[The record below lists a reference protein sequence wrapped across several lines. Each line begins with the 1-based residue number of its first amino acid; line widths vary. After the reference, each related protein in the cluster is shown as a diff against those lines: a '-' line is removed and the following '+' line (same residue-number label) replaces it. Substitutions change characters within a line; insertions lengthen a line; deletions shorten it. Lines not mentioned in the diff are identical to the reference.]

1 MNAMARTGRRVTM
14 AIVVLVVL
22 VAAVVAATQL
32 WPTIVPTGLAHPHVD
47 VNATFGAGKTA
58 EAESFEAFIRV
69 TTILSQ
75 LVLVIALGLYAWRG
89 TRFMRDSAAGPIG
102 TGFLLGMLG
111 LGIVWLVQLPFT
123 IAELWWLRRHDVIDV
138 GYVEALVQGF
148 LGLGGTF
155 LTICAALLIA
165 MGLARLVRG
174 AWWIPA
180 TAIFVALF
188 TGLLFISP
196 YLTSNT
202 RDPTPWQQATAVKLM
217 RVEGVNPATKVSV
230 ERVHSYTSQPNAYV
244 TGLGSSQQVFLW
256 DTLADRF
263 PRGQVRVVLAHEIG
277 HLAHRHLSKQIGWFA
292 LTILPIALLIALVVR
307 RRGGMAMAA
316 AVPLA
321 LFVFVVANLVLTPLN
336 SAVSRRYEAEADWTA
351 LRATRDPEAMQRLF
365 VNFTR
370 TALADPDP
378 PGWWHVIYDSHP
390 SGRERVQMAR
400 EWAARNGVTIPGP

>member
-1 MNAMARTGRRVTM
+1 MNAMARTGRRVAM
-14 AIVVLVVL
+14 ALVVLVVL

-180 TAIFVALF
+180 AAVFVALF

-202 RDPTPWQQATAVKLM
+202 RDATPWQQATAVKLM

>member
-1 MNAMARTGRRVTM
+1 MNAMARTGRRVAM
-14 AIVVLVVL
+14 ALVILVVL

-75 LVLVIALGLYAWRG
+75 LVLVSALGLYAWRG

-180 TAIFVALF
+180 AAIFVALF